1 MIIYAN
7 STEFE
12 YIHFENSIVNSTLI
26 ENIDFENRIV
36 YANSRSFKYIDCKK
50 KRIMLISHELN
61 KHILKIFMQVL

>member
-50 KRIMLISHELN
+50 TN
-61 KHILKIFMQVL
+61 YANFT